1 MLLRSSEFCK
11 ALKKIGWSYVFI
23 HIHFKLGTFDLLCDW
38 IGYLLILSA
47 VGILTEEEPTAK
59 LLRPFAIALAA
70 VSGIES
76 AVSLFGA
83 SIDIFNI
90 VTILTTVISIY
101 LQFQL
106 LTNIADMAKRRNYPN
121 TGRIIK
127 LRTVVCV
134 LHVAAMSIL
143 YIDIL
148 QTDWLMI
155 AVPIVY
161 LVLIAWIWSVL
172 ISLRVF
178 AQENEEDTKNSVS

>member
-1 MLLRSSEFCK
+1 MLLRSSEFSK
-11 ALKKIGWSYVFI
+11 ALKKLGWSYVFI
-23 HIHFKLGTFDLLCDW
+23 HIHFKLGTFDILCDW

-47 VGILTEEEPTAK
+47 VGILSEEEPTTK

-76 AVSLFGA
+76 ALSFFGA
-83 SIDIFNI
+83 SLNLWNT
-90 VTILTTVISIY
+90 VNILTTVISVY

-121 TGRIIK
+121 TKRIIQ
-127 LRTVVCV
+127 LRTGVCV

-148 QTDWLMI
+148 QRDWLMI

-161 LVLIAWIWSVL
+161 LFLIAWIWSVL

-178 AQENEEDTKNSVS
+178 AEENEEDTTIF

>member
-1 MLLRSSEFCK
+1 MSIKSSEFCK

-23 HIHFKLGTFDLLCDW
+23 HIHFKLGSFDLLCDW

-47 VGILTEEEPTAK
+47 LKILAEEEPSAK
-59 LLRPFAIALAA
+59 LLHPFAAALAT

-76 AVSLFGA
+76 FASLFGA
-83 SIDIFNI
+83 SVDILNI
-90 VTILTTVISIY
+90 VTILTTVISVY

-121 TGRIIK
+121 TKRIIG

-143 YIDIL
+143 YLDFL
-148 QTDWLMI
+148 QSEWVMI
-155 AVPIVY
+155 VVPLVY
-161 LVLIAWIWSVL
+161 LFLIAWIWVVL
-172 ISLRVF
+172 ISLRMYVEETE
-178 AQENEEDTKNSVS
+178 ENSTIS